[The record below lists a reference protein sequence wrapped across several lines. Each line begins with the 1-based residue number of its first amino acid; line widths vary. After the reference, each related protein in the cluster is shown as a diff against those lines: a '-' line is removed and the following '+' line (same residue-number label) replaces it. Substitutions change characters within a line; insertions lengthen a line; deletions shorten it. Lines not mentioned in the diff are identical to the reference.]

1 MWYSLFSENRD
12 WLVGMGVVSVVMLVA
27 SLILLPVLVVRMRAD
42 YLISDSRAADSFAG
56 RHPVLRWTLLI
67 LKNLLGLILLVLGLA
82 MLVGPGQGVLTVLL
96 SLSLLNFPGKRC
108 LEIRLLRLPGV
119 LSTINR
125 LRHRAGHDPVLLPE
139 N

>member
-12 WLVGMGVVSVVMLVA
+12 WLVGMGVVSVVMLVG

-42 YLISDSRAADSFAG
+42 YLISGGRAADSFAG

-82 MLVGPGQGVLTVLL
+82 MLLGPGQGVLTVLL
-96 SLSLLNFPGKRC
+96 
-108 LEIRLLRLPGV
+108 
-119 LSTINR
+119 
-125 LRHRAGHDPVLLPE
+125 
-139 N
+139 